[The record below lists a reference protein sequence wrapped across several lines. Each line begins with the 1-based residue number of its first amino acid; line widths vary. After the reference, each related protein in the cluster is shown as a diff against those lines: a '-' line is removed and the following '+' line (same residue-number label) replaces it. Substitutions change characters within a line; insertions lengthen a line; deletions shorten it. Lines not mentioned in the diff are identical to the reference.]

1 MRTKLTYLHLVLV
14 VGLVPAML
22 PLADQNNQTLQAPTP
37 PMGWN
42 SWDSYGRSIT
52 EANVRAN
59 AEWIAKHLKAY
70 GWNYVVVDE
79 GWYILNPEAAKP
91 EDYKLSLDASG
102 RYIPAPSRFPSA
114 AQGAGFRPLAN
125 YIHSLGLKFGLRI
138 IRGVPR
144 QAVAQ
149 DLSIAGSSYKAA
161 EAADSTDTCPWNV
174 YNYGAKDSAAG
185 QAYYDSI
192 AKLYASWGVD
202 FVKADCI
209 ADHPYKAAEI
219 RMLSLALRKSG
230 RPIVL
235 SLSPG
240 PTARDK
246 ADEVAKYAEM
256 WRISDDFWDH
266 WGPWPKHEWSQ
277 GLLAQF
283 ATAAK
288 WASFNDPGHWPDA
301 DMLPLGHL
309 GPHPGEGELRD
320 THFTQDEQITLM
332 TLWSIFRSPLMMGG
346 DLPSNDEWTT
356 TLLTNPEVIAVDQRS
371 HDNHPVFTTGT
382 TVIWTAQPVGGRG
395 YYIAVFNIGE
405 AEQTVQRDWKD
416 LGLTESAY
424 SVRDLWNAKDLG
436 DAKSLTVHLRPHACA
451 LYQVRLGGEAA
462 H

>member
-1 MRTKLTYLHLVLV
+1 MGNRPSTFLLGTLLL
-14 VGLVPAML
+14 AML
-22 PLADQNNQTLQAPTP
+22 TPLMAQGRGLPAPTP

-42 SWDSYGRSIT
+42 SWDSYGRSVT
-52 EANVRAN
+52 ETDVRAN
-59 AEWIAKHLKAY
+59 AEWMHKHLKQF

-91 EDYKLSLDASG
+91 GDYRFSLDKNG
-102 RYIPAPSRFPSA
+102 RYIPATGRFPSA
-114 AQGAGFRPLAN
+114 ADGAGFKPLAD
-125 YIHSLGLKFGLRI
+125 YVHSLGLKFGLHI
-138 IRGVPR
+138 IHGVPR
-144 QAVAQ
+144 QAIAQ
-149 DLSIAGSSYKAA
+149 DLAIADSSFKAT
-161 EAADSTDTCPWNV
+161 EAADSTDTCPWNA

-185 QAYYDSI
+185 QTYYDSI
-192 AKLYASWGVD
+192 AELYASWGVD

-219 RMLSLALRKSG
+219 RMLSTALGKTG

-246 ADEVAKYAEM
+246 ADEVAKYADM

-266 WGPWPKHEWSQ
+266 WGAWPKHEWSQ

-288 WASFNDPGHWPDA
+288 WASFNDAGHWPDA

-320 THFTQDEQITLM
+320 TKFTRDEQVTLM
-332 TLWSIFRSPLMMGG
+332 TLWSIFRSPLIMGG

-356 TLLTNPEVIAVDQRS
+356 NLLTNAEVIAVDQHS
-371 HDNHPVFTTGT
+371 HDSRPVITTDK
-382 TVIWTAQPVGGRG
+382 TVIWTARPDEDAG
-395 YYIAVFNIGE
+395 YYVAVFNISDTDQ
-405 AEQTVQRDWKD
+405 AVALDWKD
-416 LGLTESAY
+416 VGLPSAAY
-424 SVRDLWNAKDLG
+424 SVRDLWTARNLG
-436 DAKSLTVHLRPHACA
+436 FAKSLNVQLRPHACV
-451 LYQVRLGGEAA
+451 LYRATATERAG